1 MGGRSYHRLTTGEIF
16 FFFGLIVFS
25 MEMRNKSS
33 PYILNNKCFEENKG
47 DLPKKFRRASGIL
60 STKSSLVNPNNKFL
74 CGPLG
79 FALDEEEGF
88 CPEQ

>member
-1 MGGRSYHRLTTGEIF
+1 
-16 FFFGLIVFS
+16 

-33 PYILNNKCFEENKG
+33 PYILNNKCLEENEG
-47 DLPKKFRRASGIL
+47 GLSKKFRRASGIL
-60 STKSSLVNPNNKFL
+60 LAKSSLVNPNNSFV

-88 CPEQ
+88 CPDQ